1 MKKRLQEKANGSALK
16 RRRRLIVRNFAAGR
30 CSRQLFALPA
40 HRAVWQKIRQQF
52 FAFESQ
58 NAARYQRTMIDAGN
72 VKSRKAPSRAP
83 RRLSPAP

>member
-40 HRAVWQKIRQQF
+40 HRAVWQK
-52 FAFESQ
+52 
-58 NAARYQRTMIDAGN
+58 N
-72 VKSRKAPSRAP
+72 PSAIFRLREP
-83 RRLSPAP
+83 KRRPLPADDD